1 MKHPLIESYKEMFS
15 DKYHFDGEEFFAIYQ
30 EWIIKFGETEKSK
43 ADFVWS
49 MFNRIANSYAGK
61 FKNELEMY
69 TFMRGIYADMWQF
82 LLKEGRDSSHV
93 KRLMHYC
100 DLKTA
105 GDENYKVNAQIIGTK
120 CCPECDEI
128 DGLVIPL
135 DEAINKQILPFK
147 GCTRKNGCICC
158 YGFPYERDLENNLV
172 RK

>member
-15 DKYHFDGEEFFAIYQ
+15 DKYHFDGEEFFALYQ
-30 EWIIKFGETEKSK
+30 EWIIKFGEAEKSK

-93 KRLMHYC
+93 KRLMHY
-100 DLKTA
+100 
-105 GDENYKVNAQIIGTK
+105 
-120 CCPECDEI
+120 
-128 DGLVIPL
+128 
-135 DEAINKQILPFK
+135 
-147 GCTRKNGCICC
+147 
-158 YGFPYERDLENNLV
+158 
-172 RK
+172 